1 MVLVT
6 CNDGEG
12 AVDEDA
18 ESSDDHHDVQLTL
31 ELGYTRTSPS
41 YK

>member
-18 ESSDDHHDVQLTL
+18 ESSDDHHYVQLTL
-31 ELGYTRTSPS
+31 ESGYS
-41 YK
+41 